1 MKNNPRHMLEKIR
14 VAMLSSLCLEKNRK
28 EKCSND
34 DPIRKKVMEKI
45 KLLKNIVA
53 QEINIAMTKK

>member
-1 MKNNPRHMLEKIR
+1 
-14 VAMLSSLCLEKNRK
+14 MLSSLCLEKNRK